1 MKREKKRK
9 IFKFLISVSLSL
21 FLLLVTTI
29 FVVRPAVLEN
39 FDSMYP
45 TFEKKQFILLNVLN
59 KTKQEFNR
67 FDIICADVN
76 NNKVIKRLIG
86 LPGETINY
94 KDGLLYI
101 NGVQTNESYFKNKEN
116 MDTPNF
122 SLTLTSK
129 QYLILGDNRRLN
141 DNLYNI
147 IEQSQIISS
156 GILFPMVE

>member
-1 MKREKKRK
+1 MK
-9 IFKFLISVSLSL
+9 
-21 FLLLVTTI
+21 
-29 FVVRPAVLEN
+29 
-39 FDSMYP
+39 
-45 TFEKKQFILLNVLN
+45 KKQFILLNVLN

-129 QYLILGDNRRLN
+129 QYLIIGDNRRLN